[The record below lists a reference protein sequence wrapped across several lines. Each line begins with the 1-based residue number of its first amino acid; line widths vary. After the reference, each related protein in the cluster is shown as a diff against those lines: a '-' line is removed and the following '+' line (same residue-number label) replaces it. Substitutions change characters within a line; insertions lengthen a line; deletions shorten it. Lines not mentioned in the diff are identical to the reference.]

1 MRASLFF
8 LAVALSAA
16 AAELED
22 SCLACMCYVSSS
34 GCVMPDGVCRNTAWS
49 EVCGPWAV
57 TKPYWE
63 DAHKPGGDFYPC
75 MADWD
80 CNEQTVRAYLD
91 RYVENPFATCETYAR
106 THYGGPWGMNEDYAT
121 DYWLLVK
128 DCLDDGLFTTPP
140 SVE

>member
-1 MRASLFF
+1 MRASPFF

-16 AAELED
+16 VAELED
-22 SCLACMCYVSSS
+22 SCLACMCYVSSD
-34 GCVMPDGVCRNTAWS
+34 GCVMPDEVCRTTSWS

-63 DAHKPGGDFYPC
+63 DAHKPGGEFYTC
-75 MADWD
+75 MGDWD

-91 RYVENPFATCETYAR
+91 RYVSNPYASCETYAR

-121 DYWLLVK
+121 DYWLQVK
-128 DCLDDGLFTTPP
+128 DCLDYGLFTPPP